1 LRSCRRQPSP
11 GEAGWKESEAMQP
24 IADSSLDPAKARGT
38 EPDAAGFVLAGGR
51 SSRMGREKAL
61 LLLDGKPLVVH
72 ALKVLREAELTGT
85 IAGGSS
91 SLAAFAPM
99 VEDSEPGRGPLGGI
113 CSALAS
119 TSTRRAV
126 FLPLDLPLL
135 PASLVSYLLRHEQIT
150 GAAITV
156 PSVNGFAQS
165 FPAVV
170 DRAAL
175 PRLRAELEAGRR
187 GCYAGFQAAAASL
200 GQPVMVLA
208 IELAVQSGRVAH
220 PDGLPAARWFLNVNE
235 PADLQLAAAY
245 RAPLIA

>member
-1 LRSCRRQPSP
+1 
-11 GEAGWKESEAMQP
+11 MQP
-24 IADSSLDPAKARGT
+24 IADSSPDPAKARGT

-61 LLLDGKPLVVH
+61 VLLDGKPLVVH
-72 ALKVLREAELTGT
+72 ALNVLREAGLKGT

-91 SLAAFAPM
+91 SLKIFAPV
-99 VEDSEPGRGPLGGI
+99 VEDSEPDRGPLGGI
-113 CSALAS
+113 CAALAS

-135 PASLVSYLLRHEQIT
+135 PASLVAYLLWHEQIT

-156 PSVNGFAQS
+156 PSVNGYAQS

-170 DRAAL
+170 DRAAM
-175 PRLRAELEAGRR
+175 PRLRAELEAGRG
-187 GCYAGFQAAAASL
+187 GCFAAFQAAAESL
-200 GQPVMVLA
+200 GQPMTVLPV
-208 IELAVQSGRVAH
+208 ELAVQSGRVAH
-220 PDGLPAARWFLNVNE
+220 PRSLPAVRWFLNVNAPE
-235 PADLQLAAAY
+235 DLQLATAC